1 MKTQNFRY
9 CLMELIF
16 VLYFINYIHIDTYM
30 LYNAV
35 LERLSRVGSIN
46 QL

>member
-9 CLMELIF
+9 CLMGFVFVLIF
-16 VLYFINYIHIDTYM
+16 VNCTHIDTYM

-35 LERLSRVGSIN
+35 LERFSRVGSIN